1 MVCRTIAKIYNSK
14 LKANAYSH
22 LADVGFFYNKFEDV
36 TLKTDVL
43 PWLFDEADKYLE
55 ELNAAENMPT
65 EVSNSFID
73 ELSNEHEL
81 TIKSHNEKRDQA
93 AKQAAELE

>member
-1 MVCRTIAKIYNSK
+1 MVCRTIAKMYNSK

-22 LADVGFFYNKFEDV
+22 LADVGFFFSRFMDV

-55 ELNAAENMPT
+55 ELNAANNMPT
-65 EVSNSFID
+65 EVINSFID
-73 ELSNEHEL
+73 ELSTEHEF
-81 TIKSHNEKRDQA
+81 TIKTHNEKRDEA